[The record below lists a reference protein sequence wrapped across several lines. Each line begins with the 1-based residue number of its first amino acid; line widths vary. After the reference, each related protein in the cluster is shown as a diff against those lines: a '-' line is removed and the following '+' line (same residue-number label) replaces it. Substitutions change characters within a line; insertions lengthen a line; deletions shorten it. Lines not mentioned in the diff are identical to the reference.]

1 MNINIE
7 ILEILSR
14 KISEI
19 NDKSNSGS
27 IILDVNKEFPKTDP
41 DIIRTALNILS
52 SRGLI
57 QYQEHFVTINTDTKS
72 EDFVEIPN
80 VFKIN
85 VFSELKTISESRIN
99 KISYKG
105 NTLCFDSDCVKIS
118 PKGRR
123 SALIKFLFGKKNYK
137 KYWNVDEILE
147 VVEGSKFAELSNTL
161 KGRFYETCD
170 SLNKHILTKTK
181 GKVTDF
187 LDFSHNHCQINP
199 KYTQLISS

>member
-1 MNINIE
+1 MNTNIK

-19 NDKSNSGS
+19 SDKSNSGS
-27 IILDVNKEFPKTDP
+27 IILDVNKEFPKINP
-41 DIIRTALNILS
+41 SLITAALDILS
-52 SRGLI
+52 SRGQI
-57 QYQEHFVTINTDTKS
+57 QYYQHTVAIDEGMKS
-72 EDFVEIPN
+72 EEYIEVSDVY
-80 VFKIN
+80 KIN
-85 VFSELKTISESRIN
+85 VFSELKTTSEDEVN

-105 NTLCFDSDCVKIS
+105 NSLCFDSNCIKIS

-123 SALIKFLFGKKNYK
+123 SALIKFLFRKKNYK

-147 VVEGSKFAELSNTL
+147 VVEGSKFAELTNKL

-199 KYTQLISS
+199 KYTHLISS